1 MHHINNKNR
10 LKWIDWLKFLA
21 IIGVIGI
28 HLSSSLLRND
38 ILFSFNWFEGVFA
51 ESVCRFAIIL
61 FIMASGYLLLRK
73 QQSIYVIPFRI
84 KRILLP
90 FSFWLITYGLIKV
103 FFKGDL
109 GTSWSIIDM
118 MEYIFM
124 GFLNPTNISIQFWY
138 VYMILGLYIFSPILS
153 RWIRSAPIKEIEY
166 LLLIWIMISIFQ
178 FFDMN
183 SILLDYMRYFTGA
196 IGYFVLGYYLT
207 IKNIPILHD
216 RKFGLKLFILGTL
229 ITFIGTVS
237 LSYLFSGQSLVFL
250 QLGDITPG
258 ACLQGIGLFIII
270 FNTDFNKID
279 MKLNDFAVKISS
291 SSYGIYL
298 VNILVINLLEKF
310 NILILKGFTL
320 FNIVIYTFIVLIISY
335 IIINIMSK
343 IPIIKHFSGKT

>member
-1 MHHINNKNR
+1 
-10 LKWIDWLKFLA
+10 
-21 IIGVIGI
+21 
-28 HLSSSLLRND
+28 
-38 ILFSFNWFEGVFA
+38 
-51 ESVCRFAIIL
+51 
-61 FIMASGYLLLRK
+61 
-73 QQSIYVIPFRI
+73 
-84 KRILLP
+84 
-90 FSFWLITYGLIKV
+90 
-103 FFKGDL
+103 
-109 GTSWSIIDM
+109 
-118 MEYIFM
+118 
-124 GFLNPTNISIQFWY
+124 
-138 VYMILGLYIFSPILS
+138 
-153 RWIRSAPIKEIEY
+153 
-166 LLLIWIMISIFQ
+166 MISIFQ